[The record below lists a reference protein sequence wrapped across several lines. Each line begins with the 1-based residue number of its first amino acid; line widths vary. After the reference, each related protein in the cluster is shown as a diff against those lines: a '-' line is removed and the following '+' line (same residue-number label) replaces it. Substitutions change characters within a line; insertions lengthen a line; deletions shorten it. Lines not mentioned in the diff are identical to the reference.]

1 MLRAVL
7 GITELLERL
16 LSEELLVGRD
26 DEALELF
33 DLLGELL
40 VGLLVLLG
48 CAPVLGLEGE
58 VLLVG
63 RLGVVLLGALLLGG
77 VLLPLLL

>member
-16 LSEELLVGRD
+16 LPVGRD

-40 VGLLVLLG
+40 VGLLVLFG
-48 CAPVLGLEGE
+48 RAPVLVVGLVGV

-63 RLGVVLLGALLLGG
+63 LLGVVLLGALLLGG